1 MPRAELQAMIQS
13 LNVGADSEGAT
24 NANGGDKL
32 GDKKRQSFG
41 SEQVGTAGGGGSPK
55 ALLDSEGIGLGDL
68 AVLSQVDESDPVTRD
83 NVSRNHFIRDFCR
96 PALRFKYRLIS

>member
-1 MPRAELQAMIQS
+1 MIQS
-13 LNVGADSEGAT
+13 LNVGGDVEGGAS
-24 NANGGDKL
+24 ANGGDKL

-41 SEQVGTAGGGGSPK
+41 PDGGTGGVSSPK

-83 NVSRNHFIRDFCR
+83 VNVSVVE
-96 PALRFKYRLIS
+96 L